1 MQPAPLRQP
10 FEIEIAI
17 TPADIDQLDHVNN
30 VVYLRWV
37 QEAAIAHW
45 SAAATEEEQR
55 SLLWVVARHEI
66 DYRRP
71 AFRQDG
77 SVIARTWIG
86 EARNQAFERHTEILR
101 ASDRKVLA
109 KARTFW
115 RPIDP
120 ATMRPVDPGADLYAR
135 FSTSAEEQ

>member
-1 MQPAPLRQP
+1 MQPEPLRQP
-10 FEIEIAI
+10 FEVEIAI

-45 SAAATEEEQR
+45 TAAATDEEKD
-55 SLLWVVARHEI
+55 SLLWVIARHEI

-71 AFRQDG
+71 AFRQDEA
-77 SVIARTWIG
+77 VIVRTWLG
-86 EARNQAFERHTEILR
+86 GTRGQSFERHTEILR
-101 ASDRKVLA
+101 AADRKLLA
-109 KARTFW
+109 EARTFW

-120 ATMRPVDPGADLYAR
+120 ATMRPVAPSDDLYAR
-135 FSTSAEEQ
+135 FSTSDGG